1 MTLTRR
7 QFLKTGGIIA
17 GGFAFAPAMI
27 HAMNDQTISDDLKI
41 VPSKTSSKNDFDF
54 YPGDWEIR
62 VERLAKRFQN
72 SKEWLENR
80 ATEELRPIL
89 NGLGLIGQFRQ
100 KTDSGLYEGMAMHLF
115 DPATRLWSNYW
126 ADSDRGFL
134 EPPVIGSFDGKGGV
148 FYGKDSHDGKPVDV
162 MYKWDLTDRSNPVW
176 SQAFSRDKGKAWETN
191 LIMHYSKT
199 KR

>member
-1 MTLTRR
+1 MTYDRR
-7 QFLKTGGIIA
+7 QFLKKGGIIA
-17 GGFAFAPAMI
+17 GGLAIAPAMI
-27 HAMNDQTISDDLKI
+27 HAMNDQNILDDLKKI
-41 VPSKTSSKNDFDF
+41 PSKTSSKTDFDF
-54 YPGDWEIR
+54 YPGEWEIR

-89 NGLGLIGQFRQ
+89 KGLGLIGQFRQ
-100 KTDSGLYEGMAMHLF
+100 KTDNGVYEGMALHLF
-115 DPATRLWSNYW
+115 DPETRLWSNYW

-134 EPPVIGSFDGKGGV
+134 EPPVIGSFDGKGGI

-176 SQAFSRDKGKAWETN
+176 SQAFSRDKGKTWETN
-191 LIMHYSKT
+191 MIMHYSKP